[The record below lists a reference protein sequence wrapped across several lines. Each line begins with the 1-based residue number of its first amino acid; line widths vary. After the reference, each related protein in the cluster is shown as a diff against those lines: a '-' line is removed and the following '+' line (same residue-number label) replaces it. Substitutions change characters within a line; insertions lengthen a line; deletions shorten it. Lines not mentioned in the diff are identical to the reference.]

1 MTPEQRY
8 DRWERIAH
16 LLYEAAMRS
25 TRESRQRTKKLKLY
39 GDARRQ
45 CEAAERAVEELP
57 EDSDRKAALL
67 CARQFLEQARKDLT
81 H

>member
-25 TRESRQRTKKLKLY
+25 TRESRRQTNKLKLY
-39 GDARRQ
+39 VDARRRY
-45 CEAAERAVEELP
+45 EAAERALEELP
-57 EDSDRKAALL
+57 EDSDRREALL
-67 CARQFLEQARKDLT
+67 NARQFLEQARRDLT

>member
-8 DRWERIAH
+8 DRWERIAR

-25 TRESRQRTKKLKLY
+25 TRESRRRTKKLKLY
-39 GDARRQ
+39 VDARRR
-45 CEAAERAVEELP
+45 CEAAERAIEELP
-57 EDSDRKAALL
+57 EDSDGKAALL
-67 CARQFLEQARKDLT
+67 SARQFLEQARKDLT